1 MTRDTS
7 AIPRRTFL
15 GRSASALLVPAVG
28 VAACSEVTDGALQ
41 FDPNGQRATLAE
53 PGPMLP
59 PVPAVFLTVDG
70 KEGEPDEISVV
81 WSFVL
86 NGNPPQIG
94 ISPGHEHR
102 ANELVG
108 LHGDFVLNVP
118 TSAIVERFDTVDMNS
133 SDVGDKFAL
142 AGLTRGRA
150 ATVAAPTVEECPI
163 HLECRVLDSV
173 EVPPARTLYIA
184 EVLATRVLPG
194 VVDESGRLI
203 VDAVPFFGMTAGS
216 GEFYTM
222 GEPVGHIGKTVGRN
236 DIKY

>member
-1 MTRDTS
+1 
-7 AIPRRTFL
+7 
-15 GRSASALLVPAVG
+15 
-28 VAACSEVTDGALQ
+28 
-41 FDPNGQRATLAE
+41 
-53 PGPMLP
+53 MLP

-70 KEGEPDEISVV
+70 RAGEPDEISVV
-81 WSFVL
+81 WSFVV

-118 TSAIVERFDTVDMNS
+118 TATIVERFDTVDMNS

-150 ATVAAPTVEECPI
+150 AAVEAPTVEECPI
-163 HLECRVLDSV
+163 HLECRVFDTV
-173 EVPPARTLYIA
+173 DVPPARTLYLA

-194 VVDESGRLI
+194 VVDGSGRLI

-216 GEFYTM
+216 GTSST
-222 GEPVGHIGKTVGRN
+222 GSHLGSTVA
-236 DIKY
+236 